1 MIPKEKKEM
10 LRIITKIVNKI
21 EKIKEDEREYQEI
34 VARMRARKIREE
46 YYLQLLEQRA
56 EMLREKAKEERR
68 LYIQGLIDKQLKE
81 NQEA

>member
-1 MIPKEKKEM
+1 M

-21 EKIKEDEREYQEI
+21 EKIKEDERQYQEI

-68 LYIQGLIDKQLKE
+68 LYIQSLIDKKLKE
-81 NQEA
+81 GQEA

>member
-1 MIPKEKKEM
+1 MKK
-10 LRIITKIVNKI
+10 IITKIVNKI

-68 LYIQGLIDKQLKE
+68 LYIQSLIDKQLKE